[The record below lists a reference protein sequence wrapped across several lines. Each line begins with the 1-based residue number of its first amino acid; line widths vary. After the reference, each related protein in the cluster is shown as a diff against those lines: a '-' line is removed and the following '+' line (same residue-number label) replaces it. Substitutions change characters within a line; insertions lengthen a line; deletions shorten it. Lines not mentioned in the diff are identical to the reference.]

1 MVASQHSRLG
11 RTMDFNKAGIP
22 KFGIGDPLGENFV
35 AWSRGMHF
43 PRDSRYGAFAGN
55 VEVEDGQQRYKVRA
69 DQNYTVGEAAFV
81 EIQEVYAGDSFE
93 GIELLT
99 TTPEFFAEQLAKIG
113 STPVIASDRSKIWW
127 IEERMSFDIKDNTPS
142 TICWWQQD
150 LKDYNEEIEAIFSTG
165 QVP

>member
-81 EIQEVYAGDSFE
+81 EIQEVYAS
-93 GIELLT
+93 
-99 TTPEFFAEQLAKIG
+99 
-113 STPVIASDRSKIWW
+113 V
-127 IEERMSFDIKDNTPS
+127 
-142 TICWWQQD
+142 
-150 LKDYNEEIEAIFSTG
+150 LKPNDVWLMDGHTAARAARAP
-165 QVP
+165 Q

>member
-1 MVASQHSRLG
+1 
-11 RTMDFNKAGIP
+11 MDFNKAGIP

-113 STPVIASDRSKIWW
+113 SID
-127 IEERMSFDIKDNTPS
+127 S
-142 TICWWQQD
+142 TIQCGVYLDSSGQYCWCHRECVGKQLSRSSCHAATSYD
-150 LKDYNEEIEAIFSTG
+150 ADVIFSG
-165 QVP
+165 RG